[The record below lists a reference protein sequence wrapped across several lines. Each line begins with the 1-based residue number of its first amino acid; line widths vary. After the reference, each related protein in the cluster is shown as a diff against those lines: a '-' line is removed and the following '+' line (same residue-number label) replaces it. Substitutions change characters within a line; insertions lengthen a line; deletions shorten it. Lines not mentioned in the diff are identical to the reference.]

1 MKREDKMDKSSDR
14 GGDRGGDRDFDRG
27 GAGAGGEKRSF
38 HRRRGCRFC
47 HDSALVID
55 FKDKYGM
62 QSFISE
68 RFKIVPRRVSGACA
82 RHQREISIAVK
93 RARHLAFFPYSPSQ
107 A

>member
-1 MKREDKMDKSSDR
+1 MKREDKMDK
-14 GGDRGGDRDFDRG
+14 GGDRDFDRG
-27 GAGAGGEKRSF
+27 GAGGGGEKRSF

-93 RARHLAFFPYSPSQ
+93 RARHLAFFPYAPSQ
-107 A
+107 T